1 MNTVKD
7 ITGDEYLE
15 LVDCYGGLC
24 LSCLEFKYDGCEP
37 DAEGYHCD
45 ECGEDN
51 VVGIENALIMERLN
65 FTDGEEE

>member
-37 DAEGYHCD
+37 DAEGYHCN
-45 ECGEDN
+45 EFMKYGNEFMKM
-51 VVGIENALIMERLN
+51 VMIL
-65 FTDGEEE
+65 